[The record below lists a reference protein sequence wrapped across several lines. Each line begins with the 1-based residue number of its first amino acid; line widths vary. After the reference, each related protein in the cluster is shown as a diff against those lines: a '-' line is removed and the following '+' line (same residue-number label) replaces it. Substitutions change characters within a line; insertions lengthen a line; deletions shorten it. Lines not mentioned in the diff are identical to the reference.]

1 MDKTPLLDLPAPVS
15 NPFDDEWHKSRN
27 IKNKKAKRRA
37 RFFKALGLAGVC
49 FWLGKKYVHD
59 GVPEW
64 MMMLGED
71 DAPWRLPSDVSLA
84 NCAAWSSVGETAFDD
99 EGEYPFSANASFTL
113 PVSAETLF
121 LLSRHDPHQR
131 ALLAMGHV
139 RFVQS
144 EEAGEEVQV
153 AVTAHFA
160 HQKYLDGAK
169 ACVLKQGGEESGVGL
184 FTEYDRHH
192 GHGHR
197 RHPHRHRDDE
207 DEDDEDDDEDED
219 DDDDEGPDDDRE
231 PEDGPDH
238 GHGSEDHEDEDDD
251 EGPEDEEYD
260 PDHEDEGNDSVWPDH
275 HEHGNKLRF
284 DITVTLPAP
293 SNKSDGPLV
302 INKLATDLQL
312 FTQVF
317 GDMRGV
323 AFRHL
328 ALKGSLG
335 GIFAESLVAKTAS
348 IRTSLGPVHIES
360 LTAARADVHTSL
372 GAIEGTFNA
381 SRSLVLRTS
390 NAPIRVAVNLSNES
404 GDEKAR
410 PSELWISTS
419 NGAINAT
426 LALHSAHNSSAFD
439 IAARTSRG
447 ALTIAIP
454 TAPPAAAIFLDAS
467 TSIGAAAV
475 ALPAGYEG
483 NFDAATSLS
492 AVTVNLRE
500 GAEDPT
506 GEGRERKVEWKV
518 NSSRLVRGKVGWSA
532 EGMERGWVGVRTSLA
547 PVTLDI

>member
-1 MDKTPLLDLPAPVS
+1 
-15 NPFDDEWHKSRN
+15 
-27 IKNKKAKRRA
+27 
-37 RFFKALGLAGVC
+37 
-49 FWLGKKYVHD
+49 
-59 GVPEW
+59 
-64 MMMLGED
+64 
-71 DAPWRLPSDVSLA
+71 WRLPSDVSLA

-184 FTEYDRHH
+184 F
-192 GHGHR
+192 
-197 RHPHRHRDDE
+197 
-207 DEDDEDDDEDED
+207 
-219 DDDDEGPDDDRE
+219 
-231 PEDGPDH
+231 
-238 GHGSEDHEDEDDD
+238 
-251 EGPEDEEYD
+251 
-260 PDHEDEGNDSVWPDH
+260 GNDSVWPDH

-335 GIFAESLVAKTAS
+335 GIFA
-348 IRTSLGPVHIES
+348 ES